1 MVKKFGGAFTQM
13 IEIKKVEKIYL
24 KHYLKESRSGYIIIT

>member
-1 MVKKFGGAFTQM
+1 MVKKFGGAFAQI

-24 KHYLKESRSGYIIIT
+24 KHHSKESRSSYIIII